1 MAKQKGI
8 PKKRIVIPIS
18 GDVLKALMDLRAIIE
33 REGGIPIS
41 LTAVVKTLIMAQRK
55 EAEREGRNLVEE
67 TVLAIEQ
74 LERGKSGKD
83 L

>member
-1 MAKQKGI
+1 MTKQKGMT
-8 PKKRIVIPIS
+8 KKRIVIPIS

-41 LTAVVKTLIMAQRK
+41 LTAVVKTIIMAQRK
-55 EAEREGRNLVEE
+55 EAEREGRNLVEK
-67 TVLAIEQ
+67 TVLAIER
-74 LERGKSGKD
+74 LERGESEKA